1 MTAINDDDLILYLL
15 DEVSDSER
23 QRIESAIA
31 NDPVLAARKGS
42 LADTL
47 TASDHWQYEA
57 DTGLEQRIWNRV
69 DAGLTSRQESS
80 EQPSPSSFDTIL
92 GWFQRPAF
100 VFSAVAVAIAMAFF
114 SGRLVEHQEMMD
126 NPEQMIASL
135 DDEARQNILVQ
146 SVSLH
151 LERTSRLMT
160 SVKVSDQPN
169 LVADEQEWAQRLLTS
184 NRVFKV
190 AARQAQQWRIVTLLE
205 ELEPLLIEMANPES
219 VDLITRN
226 QITQRIDD
234 NGLVF
239 KTRNFASVAQ
249 PAI

>member
-23 QRIESAIA
+23 RRIESAIA
-31 NDPVLAARKGS
+31 IDPALTARMDS

-47 TASDHWQYEA
+47 TATDHWHYEA
-57 DTGLEQRIWNRV
+57 DSGLEQRIWNQV
-69 DAGLTSRQESS
+69 DAGLRSQPELPER
-80 EQPSPSSFDTIL
+80 PSPSTFDTII

-219 VDLITRN
+219 VDLTTRS

-234 NGLVF
+234 NSLVF
-239 KTRNFASVAQ
+239 KTRNFATIAK